1 MILLNAT
8 HEQSHYSVT
17 HYKKIFPHHEE
28 LFIYRESFDKKV
40 EGYEQQ
46 KATPSSIKQAENS
59 SQDNPSRSLRRTK
72 TVISDYTKCNE
83 FDLFVTFTFKEKRQ
97 DQQACRRRMKKWLK
111 NQRDIHGQ
119 FQYLIVPE
127 FHKDNISLHFHAL
140 IKNYKGKLTDSGK
153 KINKR
158 KAYNIKSYKLG
169 FSTAVYIDNTEKV
182 ANYIKKYITKDM
194 ILLGNKNRYFCSKN
208 LNRPIK
214 TYNVDLSTTLL
225 NNPLFILNTSD
236 IYRDILN
243 INTGEIESRKCISVY
258 DLLN

>member
-8 HEQSHYSVT
+8 HDQSHYSVT

-28 LFIYRESFDKKV
+28 LFIYRESFDKKI
-40 EGYEQQ
+40 EGYEPHN
-46 KATPSSIKQAENS
+46 TPPSSIKQLENS
-59 SQDNPSRSLRRTK
+59 SQDNLSRSLRRTK
-72 TVISDYTKCNE
+72 TTISDYTKCNE
-83 FDLFVTFTFKEKRQ
+83 FDLFVTFTFKKKRQ

-111 NQRDIHGQ
+111 NQRDLHGQ

-158 KAYNIKSYKLG
+158 KVYNIKSYRLG

-182 ANYIKKYITKDM
+182 SNYIKKYITKDM
-194 ILLGNKNRYFCSKN
+194 PKLHSKSSKRYWCSKD
-208 LNRPIK
+208 LVKPKIE
-214 TYNVDLSTTLL
+214 YN
-225 NNPLFILNTSD
+225 PD
-236 IYRDILN
+236 ISMG
-243 INTGEIESRKCISVY
+243 TGEKVFETQIFEKYHIDKTKNIEQTKKA
-258 DLLN
+258 N